1 MNREAH
7 PEHTRHCHK
16 FLYLFIILTIQ
27 LILGIPILYA
37 ESGNWVNNESSIT
50 DQLPTKKITGNIVD
64 INKIPI
70 IGANIIEKG
79 TTNGTITDIDGNF
92 ALEIGNNS
100 VILISY
106 IGYLDQEINTSGRS
120 TFNITL
126 LEDTKQLDEVVVVG
140 YGTMRRSSLTGSIS
154 RVEAEKIEAF
164 PSTNV
169 LDAMQ
174 GQAAGIFITPSRQPG
189 ESPSIRIRG
198 SRSLSAGNNPL
209 LIIDGMPGSWD
220 NLVSQDIA
228 SMEILKDAAATAIYG
243 SRAANGVVLVTTKSA
258 SQGKLSIEVGS
269 YIGINTYDF
278 IKMQS
283 AEKYAELIRD
293 VMRYQTHGVMNK
305 ELWENTFI
313 DTKKGMEMFNSTWA
327 ENYYENGIN
336 FDWQEALFNNSSLNQ
351 GHNISIANQTD
362 KIGYRLSYNY
372 QEDNSYYKTVNFR
385 RHVLSSN
392 VNMKLA
398 KWLSLGMINRIVF
411 RENSGWPDNMWD
423 NMRRMTPFETPYI
436 DDDSSKGLKDAIGKE
451 KYVNALW
458 NYEKGYLVHENKGK
472 MGDLILKLDVKPID
486 WLTLTTNLKIDYNDR
501 SRGIYRDSKTSY
513 QNLGLNYASMEKTSD
528 FGYTWNGILNF
539 DKIFRDTHKIM
550 STAVVE
556 AIQEK
561 DEWVGA
567 SSQNIPAQYM
577 DYHFLQSGII
587 NRDIWSG
594 YEKTTLLSYMFR
606 TQYEYMGKYLF
617 NFAVR
622 TDGSSRLAEG
632 NKWRTF
638 PSMSMAWVL
647 TEEEFMKNQS
657 LFTVLKLRGSYGEV
671 GNQAISA
678 YQTLTTLTQ
687 GAYSWAGNGIYTWQ
701 PSGIANKRLGWEV
714 SKTWNTGLDFNILKN
729 KLSGGIE
736 LYSTINEDLLMQRS
750 IPQSTGFSNIWQ
762 NIGKTSNKGVEIS
775 LSSELISRKEF
786 KWNISSMTSRNWNKI
801 IDLADGKDNR
811 GNRWFIGHPISIIW
825 DHKKTGIWQIEEAE
839 EAKKYKMEPGEIKL
853 IDRDG
858 DLAFTDND
866 RFILGQKEPKWITS
880 LQNNLKY
887 KNIDFS
893 FNIVGQFGHLITA
906 SNYTQEWNADKMM
919 IDAVDWWTPLNPTND
934 WPRAHTAQSH
944 KFNGTLSIFNGDFIK
959 MQNISLG
966 YDLSSFFSKVDLKKL
981 RIYFQASNPF
991 YFYKSCPPDVN
1002 PEQPNTMYTIP
1013 SSYVMGINLNF

>member
-1 MNREAH
+1 MNLKAH
-7 PEHTRHCHK
+7 LNCTKYCGK
-16 FLYLFIILTIQ
+16 FLNMLFVLAILLT
-27 LILGIPILYA
+27 LGTPKLYA
-37 ESGNWVNNESSIT
+37 EIEDKVNIGNSVL
-50 DQLPTKKITGNIVD
+50 DQLQTKTITGNIID
-64 INKIPI
+64 INNEPI
-70 IGANIIEKG
+70 IGANIVERG
-79 TTNGTITDIDGNF
+79 TTNGTVTDIDGNF
-92 ALEIGNNS
+92 SLEIGNNS
-100 VILISY
+100 IIIVSY
-106 IGYLDQEINTSGRS
+106 IGYLDQEINTSGR
-120 TFNITL
+120 TNFNITL
-126 LEDTKQLDEVVVVG
+126 LEDTKQLDELVVVG
-140 YGTMRRSSLTGSIS
+140 YGTMKRSSLTGSVS

-174 GQAAGIFITPSRQPG
+174 GQAAGIFVSPSRQPG

-243 SRAANGVVLVTTKSA
+243 SRAANGVVLVTTKA
-258 SQGKLSIEVGS
+258 AAQGKLTIEVGS
-269 YIGINTYDF
+269 FLGINTYDF

-293 VMRYQTHGVMNK
+293 VMRYQTHGIMNK

-313 DTKKGMEMFNSTWA
+313 DTRKGLEMFNSTWA
-327 ENYYENGIN
+327 ENYYDKGIN
-336 FDWQEALFNNSSLNQ
+336 FDWQEALFNNTSLNQ

-392 VNMKLA
+392 VDMKLA
-398 KWLSLGMINRIVF
+398 KWVSLGMINRIVF
-411 RENSGWPDNMWD
+411 REFSGWPDNMWD

-436 DDDSSKGLKDAIGKE
+436 DDDPSKGLKDAIGKE

-458 NYEKGYLVHENKGK
+458 NYEKGYLVHDNKGK
-472 MGDLILKLDVKPID
+472 MGDIILKLDIKPVD

-501 SRGIYRDSKTSY
+501 SRGTYRDSKTSY
-513 QNLGLNYASMEKTSD
+513 QNLGLNYAKMEKNSD
-528 FGYTWNGILNF
+528 MGYTWNGILNF
-539 DKIFRDTHKIM
+539 DKTFKDSHKIM

-561 DEWVGA
+561 EEWVGA
-567 SSQNIPAQYM
+567 SSQNIPARYM
-577 DYHFLQSGII
+577 DYHFLKSGVI

-638 PSMSMAWVL
+638 PSMSMAWVM
-647 TEEEFMKNQS
+647 TEEGFMKNQN
-657 LFTVLKLRGSYGEV
+657 LFTVLKLRASYGEV

-687 GAYSWAGNGIYTWQ
+687 GAYSWAGEGIFTWQ

-714 SKTWNTGLDFNILKN
+714 SKTWNAGLDFNILNN

-736 LYSTINEDLLMQRS
+736 VYNTINEDLLMRRT

-762 NIGKTSNKGVEIS
+762 NIGKTSNKGVEVS
-775 LSSELISRKEF
+775 LSSDLISRKDF
-786 KWNISSMTSRNWNKI
+786 RWNVSSMTSRNWNKI
-801 IDLADGKDNR
+801 IDLADGKDNV
-811 GNRWFIGHPISIIW
+811 GDRWFIGHPIDVVW
-825 DHKKTGIWQIEEAE
+825 DFKKTGIWQIDEAE

-853 IDRDG
+853 ADRDG
-858 DLAFTDND
+858 DFAFTDND
-866 RFILGQKEPKWITS
+866 RFILGQREPKLIS
-880 LQNNLKY
+880 SFQSNIRY
-887 KNIDFS
+887 KNFDFS

-906 SNYTQEWNADKMM
+906 DNYTQEWNGDKMM
-919 IDAVDWWTPLNPTND
+919 IEAVNWWTPLNPTND
-934 WPRAHTAQSH
+934 WPRVHTAQSN
-944 KFNGTLSIFNGDFIK
+944 KYNGTLSILKGDFIK

-966 YDLSSFFSKVDLKKL
+966 YDLSSLISRLNVRKL
-981 RIYFQASNPF
+981 RVYVQASNPF
-991 YFYKSCPPDVN
+991 YIYKACPSDVN
-1002 PEQPNTMYTIP
+1002 PEQPNSMYTIP
-1013 SSYVMGINLNF
+1013 SSYVMGINFNF